1 MPVGDDEIKALLD
14 EGIILIELT
23 APLSISPNNS
33 ELSLKCIKMKL
44 GDEDESGRRRPIPI
58 EKSEFNISFDT
69 IITAIGQN
77 IVLDFVEGNKLNV
90 NEATNET
97 QIANVFAGGDF
108 LRGADSLIN
117 AMGDGRKVAENII
130 RRSIED
136 YKIPKLT
143 PDKKISLAEFQ
154 RKQAYREYGNS
165 LPEIDVDERT
175 GFDLVN
181 PVLDEEIAKREAE
194 RCLFCEDLCN
204 ICIGVCPNFSNVSF
218 EAEPTE
224 LPVWEVTL
232 NGDDYTIEK
241 IDTFIIKQGNQ
252 IFNIGDFCNECGNC
266 DTFCPTSGAPYKT
279 KPHFYLTEESFNS
292 EEIGYYLN
300 NKSLKFKSNGR
311 LELLSFK
318 DDFLIYE
325 TSEVVVKFNQNDFS
339 VSDIKFKSDA
349 ANGIELR
356 HAAEMYF
363 LLKSLID
370 YSLFN

>member
-1 MPVGDDEIKALLD
+1 
-14 EGIILIELT
+14 
-23 APLSISPNNS
+23 
-33 ELSLKCIKMKL
+33 MKL

-58 EKSEFNISFDT
+58 EQSEFNMTFDT
-69 IITAIGQN
+69 IITAIGQD
-77 IVLDFVEGNKLNV
+77 IALDFVEGNKLNV
-90 NEATNET
+90 NEVTNET

-117 AMGDGRKVAENII
+117 AMGDGRKVAEKII
-130 RRSIED
+130 QRSIDD
-136 YKIPKLT
+136 YKLPKLKQA
-143 PDKKISLAEFQ
+143 KKISLEEFQ
-154 RKQAYREYGNS
+154 RKQAYREFGSS

-175 GFDLVN
+175 GFDLVH
-181 PVLDEEIAKREAE
+181 PVLDEETAKREAE
-194 RCLFCEDLCN
+194 RCLFCEDVCN

-218 EAEPTE
+218 EVEPIE
-224 LPVWEVTL
+224 LPVWEATL
-232 NGDDYTIEK
+232 NGEDYTIEK

-300 NKSLKFKSNGR
+300 NNSLKFKTNGS
-311 LELLSFK
+311 LELLSFM

-325 TSEVVVKFNQNDFS
+325 SKDVVVKFNQNDFS
-339 VSDIKFKSDA
+339 VSDIKFNSNVTNK
-349 ANGIELR
+349 IELR

-363 LLKSLID
+363 LLKSLKDFSI
-370 YSLFN
+370 FK